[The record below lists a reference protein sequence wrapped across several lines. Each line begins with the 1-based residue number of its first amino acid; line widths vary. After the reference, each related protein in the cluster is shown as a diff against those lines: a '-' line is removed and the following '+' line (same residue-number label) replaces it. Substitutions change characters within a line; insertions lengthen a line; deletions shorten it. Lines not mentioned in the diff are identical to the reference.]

1 MEERYP
7 VYAVG
12 ISNMAKWAS
21 KVIYTSQPPNTS
33 PKKSPKPLKNNQEIY
48 YQAFNSD
55 LKIDANEHINQ
66 LTHQL
71 QKLHLFKPEN
81 K

>member
-12 ISNMAKWAS
+12 ISNIAKWAS
-21 KVIYTSQPPNTS
+21 KTIYKQV
-33 PKKSPKPLKNNQEIY
+33 PKLKTEKSKKQEIY

-71 QKLHLFKPEN
+71 
-81 K
+81 

>member
-21 KVIYTSQPPNTS
+21 KTIYTQPPNTS
-33 PKKSPKPLKNNQEIY
+33 PKKSTKPLKNKQEIY